1 MLLYNLRIAWK
12 SLRRNPILSVLI
24 LLGIALGVA
33 VSTTFV
39 TVWHVLA
46 EDPIPGKSDRLFYV
60 RLDSWAPT
68 ESYSDTRPGPP
79 SLLTWRDAQALL
91 RSDIPTRQTA
101 MFATSLY
108 VYPQGAQQRP
118 FREDIRMTRGDFFP
132 MFDAP
137 FQFGSGWSRAADARP
152 EAVAVIGADLND
164 KLFGGR
170 DSVGEKIRLGDREF
184 QIVGVLQP
192 WHTKVRFYDL
202 TGSPNEQPEQ
212 IFLPLGWAEPMN
224 LPVYGTLVT
233 WRMSEPGESL
243 QYGASSEGI
252 WLQMWAE
259 LENDAQ
265 RREYQAFL
273 DAYAGEQKKAGRF
286 QRPLDNRLT
295 PVVDLMQEWEI
306 VPPQARALAAISL
319 LFLSV
324 TALNLIGLFLGKF
337 LARAPI
343 VGIRRAL
350 GASRRAIFL
359 QHLVECELIGLL
371 GGLLGL
377 LLSFGTL
384 ALVNRLYEP
393 LVRTEGF
400 FELDVPMVATA
411 IGLSLLAGAIA
422 GLYPAWRICSIPPA
436 RHLRNQ

>member
-12 SLRRNPILSVLI
+12 SLRRNPILSALI

-46 EDPIPGKSDRLFYV
+46 EDPIPGNSDRLFYV
-60 RLDSWAPT
+60 RLDSWSPA
-68 ESYSDTRPGPP
+68 ESYSERRPGPP
-79 SLLTWRDAQALL
+79 PMLTWRDAQALL

-101 MFATSLY
+101 LFQTSLY
-108 VYPQGAQQRP
+108 VYPRSAERRP
-118 FREDIRMTRGDFFP
+118 FRESIRMTRGDFFP

-137 FQFGSGWSRAADARP
+137 FQFGSGWSRTADARP
-152 EAVAVIGADLND
+152 EAVTVIGAELND

-170 DSVGEKIRLGDREF
+170 DSVGEKIRLGEREF

-192 WHTKVRFYDL
+192 WHPKVRFYDMAN
-202 TGSPNEQPEQ
+202 SANERPEQ
-212 IFLPLGWAEPMN
+212 IFLPLGWAEPLN
-224 LPVYGTLVT
+224 LSTSGSLIT

-243 QYGASSEGI
+243 QYGASSEGV
-252 WLQMWAE
+252 WVQMWAE
-259 LENDAQ
+259 LENEAQ

-273 DAYAGEQKKAGRF
+273 DAYANEQKRAGRF
-286 QRPLDNRLT
+286 ARPLDNRLT
-295 PVVDLMQEWEI
+295 PVVELMEEWEV

-337 LARAPI
+337 LARAPV

-359 QHLVECELIGLL
+359 QHLVECELIGLI

-393 LVRTEGF
+393 LVRVEGF

-411 IGLSLLAGAIA
+411 VGLSLLAGAIA
-422 GLYPAWRICSIPPA
+422 GIYPAWRICSIPPA